1 MVIQKMLG
9 FLKRSDLVVPEMRE
23 DDDIDIGPCERPV
36 PDHAP
41 DESAPSNHE
50 ETWPSAQAVGRC
62 KRLVSHF
69 VWSVPPGLVLYWIH
83 GTELSRAASNYAW
96 HFSPENFV
104 AMKDYFDGLEWS
116 AQSKVSFLKLC
127 VD

>member
-23 DDDIDIGPCERPV
+23 DDDIDIG
-36 PDHAP
+36 
-41 DESAPSNHE
+41 
-50 ETWPSAQAVGRC
+50 RC
-62 KRLVSHF
+62 KMLVSHF